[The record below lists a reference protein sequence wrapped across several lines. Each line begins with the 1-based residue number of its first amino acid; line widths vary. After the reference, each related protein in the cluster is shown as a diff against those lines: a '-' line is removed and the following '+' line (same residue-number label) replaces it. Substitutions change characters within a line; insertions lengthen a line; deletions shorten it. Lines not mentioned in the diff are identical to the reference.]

1 MAKND
6 AGGPNM
12 SMTVALSEARSFL
25 EFYTQL
31 HRSPSANEIEIER
44 PFGHLRS
51 QQIHSHAHGQ
61 GRMAVHA
68 L

>member
-6 AGGPNM
+6 AGGSDM

-31 HRSPSANEIEIER
+31 HRSPSVNEIER
-44 PFGHLRS
+44 PFGHSRS

-61 GRMAVHA
+61 GRMEVHA